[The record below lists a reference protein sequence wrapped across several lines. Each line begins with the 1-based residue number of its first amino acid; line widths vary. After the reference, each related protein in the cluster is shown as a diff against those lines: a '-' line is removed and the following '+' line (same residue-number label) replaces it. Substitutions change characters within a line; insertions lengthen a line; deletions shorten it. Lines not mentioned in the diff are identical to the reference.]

1 MEKTKLTKEQL
12 AILLA
17 SYLKANKIAVV
28 GFEASKD
35 NVLGLLDKIGKTIEI
50 DGIYTSELDWMDG
63 DTLPAGKTIEEYFE
77 DFIAPEDYVKES
89 GLGNVNGPEIGARP
103 VRYSYTQGRK
113 KWKVKKHFDD
123 LERAFST
130 EAGAINALE
139 GITERLESSYRMWRD
154 DAKRKLL
161 GTLASKAKQIMTTT
175 TTFAKST
182 AYTTGTAV
190 RKDTN
195 GSAYAIVFKD
205 IPASNQ
211 LDWAGAV
218 GAGYLA
224 PVNLVEKVDV
234 PTDDATGEAFIIA
247 VKEAV
252 RKMKFK
258 NHENLNGALVKPTPE
273 ANRRL
278 VIDTSLMPELEVK
291 TLAGAFHA
299 DRLAMPATMSEVED
313 FGTGNSDVLAIL
325 LDERGAKLHNS
336 YNATRTQE
344 LADDDAI
351 LYVKHTEDTAFISA
365 NTFVHVFLKKA

>member
-12 AILLA
+12 ATLLA
-17 SYLKANKIAVV
+17 NYLKANKIAVA

-50 DGIYTSELDWMDG
+50 DGVYASELDWMDG

-89 GLGNVNGPEIGARP
+89 GLGNINGPEIGARP

-113 KWKVKKHFDD
+113 KWKVKKYFDD

-154 DAKRKLL
+154 DAKRALL
-161 GTLASKAKQIMTTT
+161 GTLATKAKEIMNTTTAYGTSKA
-175 TTFAKST
+175 F
-182 AYTTGTAV
+182 TTGTALK
-190 RKDTN
+190 KDAAGTAI
-195 GSAYAIVFKD
+195 GIVFKD
-205 IPASNQ
+205 IPSSNS
-211 LDWAGAV
+211 LTWDKAV
-218 GAGYLA
+218 AQGFIA
-224 PVNLVEKVDV
+224 PVALVEKVDV
-234 PTDDATGEAFIIA
+234 PIDDVTDEAFIIA
-247 VKEAV
+247 IKKAV

-291 TLAGAFHA
+291 TLAGAFHEE
-299 DRLAMPATMSEVED
+299 RLAMPATMTEVED
-313 FGTGNSDVLAIL
+313 FGAGNGDVLAIL

-336 YNATRTQE
+336 YNATRTQP

-365 NTFVHVFLKKA
+365 NTFVHVFLKK

>member
-12 AILLA
+12 AFLLA
-17 SYLKANKIAVV
+17 SYLKANKIAVA

-35 NVLGLLDKIGKTIEI
+35 NVLGLLDKIGKTVEI

-113 KWKVKKHFDD
+113 KWKVKKYFDD

-161 GTLASKAKQIMTTT
+161 GTLASKAKEIMNTT
-175 TTFAKST
+175 TTFAVKT

-205 IPASNQ
+205 IPSSNA
-211 LDWAGAV
+211 LDWAGAI

-234 PTDDATGEAFIIA
+234 PTDDVKGEAFIIA

-291 TLAGAFHA
+291 TLAGAFHD

-365 NTFVHVFLKKA
+365 NTFVHVFLKK

>member
-12 AILLA
+12 AFLLA
-17 SYLKANKIAVV
+17 SYLKANKIAVA

-77 DFIAPEDYVKES
+77 DFIAPEYYVKES
-89 GLGNVNGPEIGARP
+89 GLGNVNAPEIGARP
-103 VRYSYTQGRK
+103 VRYSYTQGRM
-113 KWKVKKHFDD
+113 KWKVKKYFDD

-161 GTLASKAKQIMTTT
+161 GTLASKAKEIMTTT
-175 TTFAKST
+175 TTFAAKT

-195 GSAYAIVFKD
+195 NSAYAIVFKD
-205 IPASNQ
+205 IPASNT
-211 LDWAGAV
+211 LDWAGAI

-234 PTDDATGEAFIIA
+234 PNDDVKGEAFIIA

-325 LDERGAKLHNS
+325 LDDRGAKLHNS

-365 NTFVHVFLKKA
+365 NTFVHVFLKK

>member
-35 NVLGLLDKIGKTIEI
+35 NVLGLLDKMGKTIEI

-113 KWKVKKHFDD
+113 KWKVKKYFDD

-154 DAKRKLL
+154 DAKRQLL
-161 GTLASKAKQIMTTT
+161 GTLANKAKQIMTTT

-234 PTDDATGEAFIIA
+234 PTDDVKGEAFIIA

-291 TLAGAFHA
+291 TLAGAFH
-299 DRLAMPATMSEVED
+299 DERLTMPATMSEVEN
-313 FGTGNSDVLAIL
+313 FGTGSDVLAIL
-325 LDERGAKLHNS
+325 LDDRGAKLHNS

-365 NTFVHVFLKKA
+365 NTFVHVFLKK

>member
-12 AILLA
+12 ATLLA
-17 SYLKANKIAVV
+17 NYLKANKIAVV

-50 DGIYTSELDWMDG
+50 DGVYASELDWMDG
-63 DTLPAGKTIEEYFE
+63 DSLPAGKTIEEYFE

-89 GLGNVNGPEIGARP
+89 GLGNINGPEIGARP

-113 KWKVKKHFDD
+113 KWKVKKYFND

-130 EAGAINALE
+130 ESGAINALE
-139 GITERLESSYRMWRD
+139 DITERLESSYRMWRD
-154 DAKRKLL
+154 DAKRALL
-161 GTLASKAKQIMTTT
+161 GTLASKAKEIMTTT

-182 AYTTGTAV
+182 AYTTGKAV
-190 RKDTN
+190 RKDSN

-205 IPASNQ
+205 IPSSNT

-218 GAGYLA
+218 SAGYLA

-234 PTDDATGEAFIIA
+234 PADDVNGEAFIIA
-247 VKEAV
+247 IKEAV

-273 ANRRL
+273 ASRRL

-291 TLAGAFHA
+291 TLAGAFH
-299 DRLAMPATMSEVED
+299 DERLAMPATMSEVED
-313 FGTGNSDVLAIL
+313 FGAGNGDVLAIL
-325 LDERGAKLHNS
+325 LDERGAKIHNS
-336 YNATRTQE
+336 YSATRTQT

-365 NTFVHVFLKKA
+365 NTFVHVFLKK

>member
-12 AILLA
+12 ATLLA
-17 SYLKANKIAVV
+17 NYLKANKIAVV

-50 DGIYTSELDWMDG
+50 DGVYASELDWMDG
-63 DTLPAGKTIEEYFE
+63 DSLPAGKTIEEYFE

-89 GLGNVNGPEIGARP
+89 GLGNINGPEIGARP

-113 KWKVKKHFDD
+113 KWKVKKYFND

-130 EAGAINALE
+130 ESGAINALE
-139 GITERLESSYRMWRD
+139 DITERLESSYRMWRD
-154 DAKRKLL
+154 DAKRALL
-161 GTLASKAKQIMTTT
+161 GTLASKAKEIMTTT

-182 AYTTGTAV
+182 AYTTGKAV
-190 RKDTN
+190 RKDSN

-205 IPASNQ
+205 IPSSNT

-218 GAGYLA
+218 SAGYLA
-224 PVNLVEKVDV
+224 PVNLVEKVDA
-234 PTDDATGEAFIIA
+234 PADDVNGEAFIIA
-247 VKEAV
+247 IKEAV

-273 ANRRL
+273 ASRRL

-291 TLAGAFHA
+291 TLAGAFH
-299 DRLAMPATMSEVED
+299 DERLAMPATMSEVED
-313 FGTGNSDVLAIL
+313 FGAGNGDVLAIL
-325 LDERGAKLHNS
+325 LDERGAKIHNS
-336 YNATRTQE
+336 YSATRTQT

-365 NTFVHVFLKKA
+365 NTFVHVFLKK

>member
-17 SYLKANKIAVV
+17 SYLKANKIAVA

-113 KWKVKKHFDD
+113 KWKVKKYFDD

-154 DAKRKLL
+154 DAKRALL
-161 GTLASKAKQIMTTT
+161 GTLAKKAKEIMNTT
-175 TTFAKST
+175 TTFAAST
-182 AYTTGTAV
+182 AYTAGTAV

-195 GSAYAIVFKD
+195 GSAYAIVFKN
-205 IPASNQ
+205 IPASNS

-224 PVNLVEKVDV
+224 PVNLVEKVDF
-234 PTDDATGEAFIIA
+234 PTDDVTGEAFIIA

-336 YNATRTQE
+336 YNATRSQV
-344 LADDDAI
+344 LVDDDAI
-351 LYVKHTEDTAFISA
+351 LSVKHTEDTAFISA
-365 NTFVHVFLKKA
+365 NTYVHVFLKK

>member
-205 IPASNQ
+205 IPSSSP

-365 NTFVHVFLKKA
+365 NTFVHVFLKK

>member
-12 AILLA
+12 AFLLA

-50 DGIYTSELDWMDG
+50 DGIYTSDLDWMDG

-113 KWKVKKHFDD
+113 KWKVKKYFDD

-161 GTLASKAKQIMTTT
+161 GTLASKAKEIMNTT
-175 TTFAKST
+175 TTFAKNT

-205 IPASNQ
+205 IPSSNA

-234 PTDDATGEAFIIA
+234 PTDDVKGEAFIIA

-278 VIDTSLMPELEVK
+278 VIDTSLMPDLEVK
-291 TLAGAFHA
+291 TLAGAFHD

-313 FGTGNSDVLAIL
+313 FGAGNSDVLAIL

-365 NTFVHVFLKKA
+365 NTFVHVFLKK